1 MALFFCNELY
11 FSKAD
16 TVKGFTYFEL
26 ATEDRVWFSY

>member
-1 MALFFCNELY
+1 MALFFAMNCMY

-26 ATEDRVWFSY
+26 ATEDRV

>member
-26 ATEDRVWFSY
+26 ATEDRV

>member
-1 MALFFCNELY
+1 MTLFFANYELY

-26 ATEDRVWFSY
+26 ATEDRV